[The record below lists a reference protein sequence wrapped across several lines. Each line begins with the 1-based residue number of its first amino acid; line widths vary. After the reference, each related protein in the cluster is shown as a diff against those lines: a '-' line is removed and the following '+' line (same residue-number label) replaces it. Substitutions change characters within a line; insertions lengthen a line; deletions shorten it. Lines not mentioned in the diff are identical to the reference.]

1 VVVQLFLPSGQV
13 FFPLD
18 PRAKKYLLALF
29 LKSSQVFLIFYS
41 TYSEMTN
48 WHSLWSNIRSWGSSV
63 STVSDYRLDNGIRS
77 PAEAKDFF
85 SQASVFRPALRPT
98 QPPIPSMPEVK
109 RGRGVMLTTYP
120 HLVPRS
126 RMSRGYSSSP
136 PSRLHGGSV
145 TSFYGQIHFL
155 LKCAQITVD
164 LHILKLLF
172 EHSLSQFLPG
182 RVYILRYGFKISN
195 MYGSR
200 T

>member
-1 VVVQLFLPSGQV
+1 V

-29 LKSSQVFLIFYS
+29 LKSSQCSLSFTALIQKWQIGIVFDQISGAWVAQLVQCL
-41 TYSEMTN
+41 TTD
-48 WHSLWSNIRSWGSSV
+48 W
-63 STVSDYRLDNGIRS
+63 TTGIRS
-77 PAEAKDFF
+77 PAEARDFF
-85 SQASVFRPALRPT
+85 LKPLVSRPALRPT
-98 QPPIPSMPEVK
+98 QPPIPSMPGEK

-145 TSFYGQIHFL
+145 TAFYGQIHFL

-182 RVYILRYGFKISN
+182 RFYILRYGFKISN
-195 MYGSR
+195 MYGSC